1 MNKLILILIFF
12 FTSVEIFAQSIS
24 DLDEKNGYKDLSFSL
39 PLETIIKKTNAK
51 LQGWLSTK
59 ELDCYTIRNSEYEKF
74 GNFSGTILLFKSKKD
89 TLIHTIY
96 FSDNKKGAS
105 EFKELILFFESLYG
119 PESDKDNYNYTYTWK
134 GVKVQLVLS
143 YDYIEEKTSIDIVN
157 LEAESRYQEEK
168 EKVRNKTKNEF

>member
-1 MNKLILILIFF
+1 MKIILVILICNL
-12 FTSVEIFAQSIS
+12 FTISTFSQSIN

-39 PLETIIKKTNAK
+39 PLETILKKTNAK

-59 ELDCYTIRNSEYEKF
+59 ELDCYTIRNSDYEKF
-74 GNFSGTILLFKSKKD
+74 GNFTGTILLFKSKKD

-96 FSDNKKGAS
+96 FSVNKKGAS
-105 EFKELILFFESLYG
+105 EFKELILFFQSLYG
-119 PESDKDNYNYTYTWK
+119 NETDKDTYNYTWK

-143 YDYIEEKTSIDIVN
+143 YDYIEEKTSIDIIN

>member
-1 MNKLILILIFF
+1 MKKIFVILICNL
-12 FTSVEIFAQSIS
+12 FTISTFSQSIN

-59 ELDCYTIRNSEYEKF
+59 DLDCYTIRNTEYEKF

-96 FSDNKKGAS
+96 FSVNKKGVS
-105 EFKELILFFESLYG
+105 EFKELIMFFQSLYG
-119 PESDKDNYNYTYTWK
+119 METDKDTYDYTWK
-134 GVKVQLVLS
+134 GVKVQLILS
-143 YDYIEEKTSIDIVN
+143 YDYVQESTTINIIN